1 MPSTDNTNVFV
12 VDPKNHYASYIS
24 CGIQCV
30 QQMLAEAGNPL
41 EDLESNAFS
50 IDDVDLDLW
59 RDTIRYQAG
68 ICGSC
73 PEELTPL

>member
-1 MPSTDNTNVFV
+1 
-12 VDPKNHYASYIS
+12 
-24 CGIQCV
+24 
-30 QQMLAEAGNPL
+30 MLAEAGSPL